1 MIEAAEQ
8 RFESR
13 PSIRLLSH
21 LILNA
26 WPGMIPFNMSMY
38 AMLGV
43 SFFNLFHC
51 ISAAFYCHIFSNKR
65 GDRGLGSD
73 QTFFILVLIFF

>member
-38 AMLGV
+38 AMLGFPFSICSTV
-43 SFFNLFHC
+43 SVRHSTVTYFQINKGIVDWVAIRHFLFL
-51 ISAAFYCHIFSNKR
+51 F
-65 GDRGLGSD
+65 
-73 QTFFILVLIFF
+73 

>member
-13 PSIRLLSH
+13 PSFRLLSN

-43 SFFNLFHC
+43 SFFNLCHC
-51 ISAAFYCHIFSNKR
+51 VSAA
-65 GDRGLGSD
+65 L
-73 QTFFILVLIFF
+73 